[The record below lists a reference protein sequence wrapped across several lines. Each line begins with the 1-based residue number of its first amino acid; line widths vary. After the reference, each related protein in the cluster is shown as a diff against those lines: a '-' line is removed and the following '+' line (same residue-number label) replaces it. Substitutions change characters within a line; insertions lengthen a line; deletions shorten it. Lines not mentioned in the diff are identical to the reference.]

1 MGNIFSLFH
10 LQEPMWFSYYG
21 PINHTEASEALDAA
35 ITSHLQEIGS
45 SAAIPI
51 RKEKVDDTIVPVS
64 LCEQPFTEEGDILEV
79 HFDTTLSGT
88 ITVYDDSTRSS
99 STFKSGLDHT
109 YRIQN
114 EFREIFF
121 IRFDFEVDQGVKS
134 RIYKVSKP
142 PDCPASVV
150 SDQVDIDDI
159 LYTVSRVYT
168 EQSEGDSNFSDGLC
182 LICCSEPVSVIAFP
196 CRHCCMC
203 RSCSEHFASIS
214 NKCPVCRSVVRELI
228 DCSC

>member
-21 PINHTEASEALDAA
+21 PINHAEASEALDAA

-51 RKEKVDDTIVPVS
+51 RKEKVEDTIVPVA
-64 LCEQPFTEEGDILEV
+64 LCEQSFTDNGSKLDV
-79 HFDTTLSGT
+79 HFDSTLSGT
-88 ITVYDDSTRSS
+88 ITVYDET
-99 STFKSGLDHT
+99 
-109 YRIQN
+109 Q
-114 EFREIFF
+114 RETSQFPPGVNHIYSIENDYSELFF
-121 IRFDFEVDQGVKS
+121 IRFDFEVEEGVKS

-142 PDCPASVV
+142 TDGPASVV
-150 SDQVDIDDI
+150 SDQIDIDDI
-159 LYTVSRVYT
+159 LYSVSRVYT
-168 EQSEGDSNFSDGLC
+168 EQSDNDDNFSEGLC
-182 LICCSEPVSVIAFP
+182 LICCSAPVSVIAFP

-203 RSCSEHFASIS
+203 RKCSEHFSSIS

-228 DCSC
+228 DCSS